1 MLTSPQSG
9 PEFENAI
16 RETLVTG
23 EELISFSNGWIH
35 IDGAVPTGSLPSR
48 YANAFQWT
56 YLALTN
62 INLRFGQWGYDHR
75 SVWAEAIPTGAWG
88 LDQISTYKSSTFP
101 WIHYI
106 NHERPIANVLP
117 MNPQVVEQIFMGIPF
132 ALGGGYFENRIG
144 KNKKELRRI
153 AQSGRL
159 SVTALVIGL
168 LNGDGDCFY
177 SFFDEL
183 STLAKNLEEI
193 KSGALL
199 ASQATKA
206 ADALG
211 VLTPLLQEG
220 IITQEEFDRAKA
232 GFLGTTTEAQKN
244 SAGQIRQLHSLYRDG
259 ILSEGEFNMKKWDIL
274 SKN

>member
-1 MLTSPQSG
+1 MITSPQSG
-9 PEFENAI
+9 PEWENAI

-23 EELISFSNGWIH
+23 EELISFSNGWVH
-35 IDGAVPTGSLPSR
+35 IDGAVPPGASSKRNTV
-48 YANAFQWT
+48 AFQWT

-62 INLRFGQWGYDHR
+62 INLRFGQWGYDHQ
-75 SVWAEAIPTGAWG
+75 SIWAEAFPTGAWG
-88 LDQISTYKSSTFP
+88 LDQISTYKSSTFS
-101 WIHYI
+101 WSHYVK
-106 NHERPIANVLP
+106 HERPIANVLP
-117 MNPQVVEQIFMGIPF
+117 MNPLGVEYIFFGERRYGRSW
-132 ALGGGYFENRIG
+132 GGFFKNRIG
-144 KNKKELRRI
+144 TSDKYLP
-153 AQSGRL
+153 
-159 SVTALVIGL
+159 VTALVIGL
-168 LNGDGDCFY
+168 INGDGACFY

-183 STLAKNLEEI
+183 STVAKNLEEI